1 MTADAAAPAPAAVL
15 LARAPVLLR
24 PADAAALDAAA
35 DLAAA
40 VFAAD
45 EPMTAALA
53 AAAADG
59 SAAVRA
65 AAREVAGALAS
76 GAAAR
81 GVAAALYDADGGLA
95 GIFLCDALAD
105 AAGAAA
111 EPQLLHPW
119 PAALAPVGA
128 LLHDL
133 SADFRQL
140 RAARLAPGEAPP
152 TRTLRLAMLAVAPH
166 WQRRGVARALL
177 AAVEAEAR
185 RRGFGDLIAEAT
197 APGSRAL
204 LRRAGFEEL
213 LSVSYGEYERAGARP
228 FARAAGG
235 AALVWRRA
243 GAATPG

>member
-1 MTADAAAPAPAAVL
+1 MEADAAAPA
-15 LARAPVLLR
+15 LAPAPVLLR
-24 PADAAALDAAA
+24 RADAAALTAAA

-40 VFAAD
+40 AFAAG

-59 SAAVRA
+59 GAAVRA
-65 AAREVAGALAS
+65 AARAVAGALALE
-76 GAAAR
+76 AAAR

-95 GIFLCDALAD
+95 RIFLCGALVD
-105 AAGAAA
+105 EG
-111 EPQLLHPW
+111 PKPW

-128 LLHDL
+128 LLREL
-133 SADFRQL
+133 SADFQHL

-185 RRGFGDLIAEAT
+185 RRGFGDLVAEAT
-197 APGSRAL
+197 AAGSQAL

-213 LSVSYGEYERAGARP
+213 RSVSYGEYERAGARP

-235 AALVWRRA
+235 AALLWRCA
-243 GAATPG
+243 DAATPG